1 MKFRKLRIAWSVSW
15 GLSCVLLVV
24 LWVRSHFVIEGVG
37 RASQTPIETSGFIF
51 MSDNGTLCFISH
63 TAATTS
69 RIAKLQGFNDGW
81 VYRKWPRKIATVK
94 TFDWDRNEEGFIFRF
109 P

>member
-1 MKFRKLRIAWSVSW
+1 MQSADPNKLPPKFRKLRIAWSVSW

-51 MSDNGTLCFISH
+51 MSDNGTSCLLV
-63 TAATTS
+63 TRRLLLAA
-69 RIAKLQGFNDGW
+69 L
-81 VYRKWPRKIATVK
+81 
-94 TFDWDRNEEGFIFRF
+94 RNYKDSMMVGCIGNGRGK
-109 P
+109 